1 MVPAKKRNLSGL
13 GSFSSVEQAGLR
25 RPPVFRQQ
33 VRWLQGGFFLQVG
46 NHLLNNNRVFNT
58 GIELLRTALFSKGM
72 R

>member
-25 RPPVFRQQ
+25 RPAVFRQQ

-46 NHLLNNNRVFNT
+46 KHLLNDHRVFST
-58 GIELLRTALFSKGM
+58 GIELRLTALFSIGM